1 MKGEGA
7 VVFLFVFVIGL
18 AVTLS
23 SPDLPVGRQIY
34 DALGL
39 EDTAYPIM
47 GMPAPTFGSAIL
59 NGVIYGVIVWL
70 IFTIARRGP
79 KQQQP
84 IPDTK
89 PIDTL

>member
-7 VVFLFVFVIGL
+7 VVFLLVFVIGL

-39 EDTAYPIM
+39 EDTTYPVM
-47 GMPAPTFGSAIL
+47 G
-59 NGVIYGVIVWL
+59 
-70 IFTIARRGP
+70 IAAAS
-79 KQQQP
+79 
-84 IPDTK
+84 
-89 PIDTL
+89 